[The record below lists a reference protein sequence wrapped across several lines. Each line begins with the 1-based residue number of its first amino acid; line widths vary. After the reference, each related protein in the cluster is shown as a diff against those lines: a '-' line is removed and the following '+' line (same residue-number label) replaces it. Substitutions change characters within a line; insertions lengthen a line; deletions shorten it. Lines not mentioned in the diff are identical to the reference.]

1 MKDDL
6 TLVNEILKGDSNS
19 FSELIKKYE
28 SPLYRFANSMVN
40 NPEETQDIVQE
51 VFITVYNKLYTYN
64 KKYKFSNWIY
74 RICQNKCIDHI
85 RSNKREFPEI
95 SITENLVYN
104 GISPEESV
112 EFNEMVKLTD
122 VFINNLKDMDKSILI
137 LRYMG
142 NSFRDIGEIL
152 NMGEFTVK
160 VRFYRIKERFK
171 STVLI
176 KGGTIND

>member
-1 MKDDL
+1 MKDDS
-6 TLVNEILKGDSNS
+6 TLVSEILKGDSNS
-19 FSELIKKYE
+19 FSEIVKKYE
-28 SPLYRFANSMVN
+28 SPLYRFANSMIH

-74 RICQNKCIDHI
+74 QICRNKCIDHI
-85 RSNKREFPEI
+85 RSNKKEFPEI
-95 SITENLVYN
+95 SLTENLVYN
-104 GISPEESV
+104 GISPEEST
-112 EFNEMVKLTD
+112 EFNEMVKFAD
-122 VFINNLKDMDKSILI
+122 VFLNNLKEKDKSILI